1 MSAVNRLRA
10 RLKNVSKDV
19 VEYRIALSE
28 AKQLLKEVEILLD
41 EIERLKQKPPE
52 VVVNAPAVIT
62 RIIDGGHL

>member
-1 MSAVNRLRA
+1 VIECRL
-10 RLKNVSKDV
+10 S
-19 VEYRIALSE
+19 LSE

-52 VVVNAPAVIT
+52 VVVNAPAEIT

>member
-19 VEYRIALSE
+19 VVYRIALSE
-28 AKQLLKEVEILLD
+28 ARQLLD
-41 EIERLKQKPPE
+41 EIERLINEVERLKQKPPE

>member
-1 MSAVNRLRA
+1 MSAVNKLRA
-10 RLKNVSKDV
+10 RLKNKDV

-28 AKQLLKEVEILLD
+28 AKQLLGEIEGLIDEV
-41 EIERLKQKPPE
+41 ERLKQKPPE